1 MTNKGRYAVGRP
13 FELPDGWPSLLDE
26 VLDSA
31 VERARIAVFGDDAL
45 RRLLRYYNPS
55 GNFASTSFLDA
66 QPNPPGDIVA
76 ADLYAVS
83 RLSMTVGVD
92 QGRLLLD
99 SGAKRTEALTLLS
112 AVGPEATITGLGP
125 ELLTDMWNLYDH
137 FRTLLSTTNRDSN
150 HWVFAAKLCARKRA
164 SLFPVRDSKVRDFL
178 SGEVRPKKTIHRLGR
193 FGNDMQVLAYL
204 MTHDVFLGRL
214 AELHGD
220 CLEND
225 IRLDAPL
232 LRVLDV
238 LLWTKATNQ

>member
-1 MTNKGRYAVGRP
+1 MTTEGRYADGRS
-13 FELPDGWPSLLDE
+13 FLLPDGWPSLLED
-26 VLDSA
+26 VLGAA
-31 VERARIAVFGDDAL
+31 VERARIAVFGEDAL

-55 GNFASTSFLDA
+55 GGFASTSFLDA
-66 QPNPPGDIVA
+66 QPNPPKDIVA

-83 RLSMTVGVD
+83 RLSMTIGSV

-99 SGAKRTEALTLLS
+99 SGAKRTDALALLN
-112 AVGPEATITGLGP
+112 AVDPEATIAGLNA
-125 ELLTDMWNLYDH
+125 ELLTDMWNIHDH
-137 FRTLLSTTNRDSN
+137 FRTLLTTTTRNSN
-150 HWVFAAKLCARKRA
+150 HWVFAAKLCARKRP

-178 SGEVRPKKTIHRLGR
+178 TGEFRSKKTIHRLGL

-204 MTHDVFLGRL
+204 MTHAEFLGRL
-214 AELHGD
+214 AELRGD
-220 CLEND
+220 CLQSD

>member
-1 MTNKGRYAVGRP
+1 MASKGRYADGRS
-13 FELPDGWPSLLDE
+13 FLLPDGWPSLLED
-26 VLDSA
+26 VLRAA
-31 VERARIAVFGDDAL
+31 VERARIAVFGEDAL

-83 RLSMTVGVD
+83 RLSMTIGVD

-112 AVGPEATITGLGP
+112 AVDQEATITGLSA

-137 FRTLLSTTNRDSN
+137 FRTLLATTTRDSN
-150 HWVFAAKLCARKRA
+150 HWVFAAKLCARKRP
-164 SLFPVRDSKVRDFL
+164 SLFPVRDSKVCDFL
-178 SGEVRPKKTIHRLGR
+178 SGEVRSKKTIHRLGR

-204 MTHDVFLGRL
+204 MTHDEFLGRL
-214 AELHGD
+214 AKLHGD
-220 CLEND
+220 CSKNG
-225 IRLDAPL
+225 IRVDEPPL
-232 LRVLDV
+232 RLLDV